1 MKTKESSVPEGK
13 FTSIIN
19 FNHITQTHSKEINLS
34 CFPDKI
40 KTCINLT
47 GNQILLGPHRIIPG
61 RLSVSR
67 SFGDIE
73 AKTYRLGGLPN
84 VLIATPE
91 IFAFKIDDTI
101 DFIVLGCKLI

>member
-1 MKTKESSVPEGK
+1 MQEEKYI
-13 FTSIIN
+13 SIIIIYC
-19 FNHITQTHSKEINLS
+19 ITQTNSKEVNLS

-40 KTCINLT
+40 KSTINLNS
-47 GNQILLGPHRIIPG
+47 NQILLGPHRIMPG

-67 SFGDIE
+67 SFGDVE

-91 IFAFKIDDTI
+91 IKVFKLEDDI
-101 DFIVLGCKLI
+101 DFIILGCKFNLRR